1 MLAIVNRAMV
11 VEKGWII
18 YRRISRFTDFSKF
31 SFSKLRYK
39 CKERANLFCVERIAA
54 ETTSFNLI
62 DSQHRSQRDR
72 KLKADNTPGPSPL
85 R

>member
-18 YRRISRFTDFSKF
+18 YRRISRFTDFSKRW
-31 SFSKLRYK
+31 LRYK